1 MSLGVMSEWNFY
13 QSFTIFGNFLSDKY
27 LLNSLL
33 EIRHRDKQFLSHWV
47 SFLGQKCKKGHV
59 SHPRASRQW
68 TPLSNFLDWKR
79 TIQATNLYLY
89 LYWEQSFK
97 FSTFQPSWL
106 WAWEI
111 SLLSFIPTSLCSLEH
126 SRFLPRYW
134 FPKGPVLWKI
144 LLTPRVTQHYSVE
157 TGQKQRYRQ
166 RLVSNWRSLYV

>member
-1 MSLGVMSEWNFY
+1 MTSICWIAFWKLDTV
-13 QSFTIFGNFLSDKY
+13 I
-27 LLNSLL
+27 NSSWAIESRFSVKNVKRATCLIPEL
-33 EIRHRDKQFLSHWV
+33 
-47 SFLGQKCKKGHV
+47 HV
-59 SHPRASRQW
+59 SELLSQTFW
-68 TPLSNFLDWKR
+68 TGKEQFRLLKM
-79 TIQATNLYLY
+79 Y